1 MIKAALVMDG
11 VDGNLS
17 GSAGLTSAL
26 LEWKYAYLP
35 MSPGIAR
42 GDIS

>member
-1 MIKAALVMDG
+1 MIKEALVIDD
-11 VDGNLS
+11 VDGSLS

-26 LEWKYAYLP
+26 LELKYMYLS
-35 MSPGIAR
+35 MSHRVVR